1 MNASRIRS
9 QCVSC
14 FRYFVVWSF
23 NIVSNVECRMSNLY
37 FLLSLRRLSLYA
49 ICLLL
54 CLTPGVS
61 GAGAGQTGLAFLKL
75 DVGARS
81 AGLGGAYTAVA
92 SDATALYWNPARMTT
107 MIGTDVTIIHTQWF
121 QDVSH
126 EFIGAVASNGTSAI
140 GLGFMLMTVDG
151 IERRTDIPTARPL
164 ATFNAYDVM
173 LSGSYA
179 RQITETISAGIT
191 IKGIAEKILFD
202 TASGL
207 AVDLGVQYRTVY
219 DGLTIGGSI
228 RHIGSKLSFI
238 REQFDLPREI
248 RIGAAYVPTYAA
260 LQRRV
265 LLSADIGK
273 YRAEPIKLNLG
284 AEYTYRGRFSTSLG
298 YRTRQDEAGVS
309 AGLGVRLQR
318 YRLDYAFVPFG
329 ADLGNTH
336 RFALGLRF

>member
-1 MNASRIRS
+1 MKNKI
-9 QCVSC
+9 
-14 FRYFVVWSF
+14 WSF
-23 NIVSNVECRMSNLY
+23 NIVSVFGFRYSNLY
-37 FLLSLRRLSLYA
+37 FLTSLRCLSLYT
-49 ICLLL
+49 ICLLV
-54 CLTPGVS
+54 CLTPGIS
-61 GAGAGQTGLAFLKL
+61 NAGSGQTGLAFLKL

-81 AGLGGAYTAVA
+81 AGLGGAYTAVV

-107 MIGTDVTIIHTQWF
+107 VVGTDVSIIHTQWF
-121 QDVSH
+121 QGISH
-126 EFIGAVASNGTSAI
+126 EFIGAVASNGTSAV

-164 ATFNAYDVM
+164 STFNAYDVM

-179 RQITETISAGIT
+179 RHVTETISAGIT

-219 DGLTIGGSI
+219 EGLTIGGSI
-228 RHIGSKLSFI
+228 RNIGPKLSFI

-248 RIGAAYVPTYAA
+248 RIGAAFIPTYAA

-273 YRAEPIKLNLG
+273 YRDESTRLNLG
-284 AEYTYRGRFSTSLG
+284 AEYTYQGRFSTSLG

-329 ADLGNTH
+329 AGLGNTH